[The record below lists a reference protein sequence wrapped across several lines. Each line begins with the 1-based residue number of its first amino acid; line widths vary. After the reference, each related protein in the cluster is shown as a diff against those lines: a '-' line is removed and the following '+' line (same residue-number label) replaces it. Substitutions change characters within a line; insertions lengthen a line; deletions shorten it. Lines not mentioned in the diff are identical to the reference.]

1 MFPGQIVDQLDEAQ
15 LFVHSRKPQG
25 STIRK
30 FSTLIS
36 KKFRMIKQKLQ
47 TMFQINS
54 PKKKRKKMK
63 KKINRGPTKYR
74 INALKRSNT
83 MYFLLL

>member
-1 MFPGQIVDQLDEAQ
+1 MFPGQIVDQSDGAQ

-36 KKFRMIKQKLQ
+36 KKFRMIKQKITNNVSDKQ
-47 TMFQINS
+47 SQKI
-54 PKKKRKKMK
+54 RKKMK
-63 KKINRGPTKYR
+63 KKKIEVQ
-74 INALKRSNT
+74 LNT
-83 MYFLLL
+83 GLMH

>member
-1 MFPGQIVDQLDEAQ
+1 MFPGQIVDQSDEAQ

-54 PKKKRKKMK
+54 PKKKKEEDEEENK
-63 KKINRGPTKYR
+63 
-74 INALKRSNT
+74 
-83 MYFLLL
+83 

>member
-1 MFPGQIVDQLDEAQ
+1 MFPGQIVDQSDEAQ

-54 PKKKRKKMK
+54 PQKKEEDEEENK
-63 KKINRGPTKYR
+63 
-74 INALKRSNT
+74 
-83 MYFLLL
+83 